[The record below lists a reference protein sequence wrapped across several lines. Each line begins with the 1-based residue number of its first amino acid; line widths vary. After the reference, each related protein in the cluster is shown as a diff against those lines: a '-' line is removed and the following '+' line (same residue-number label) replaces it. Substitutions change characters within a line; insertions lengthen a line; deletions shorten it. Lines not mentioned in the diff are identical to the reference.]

1 MSVQLEFVGHACFRL
16 WENGR
21 PVLVT
26 DPLRYEQLGLSNPG
40 TRFEADTVIAS
51 SVTDEAHANV
61 ALVKGS
67 PRVINAFDVAQGKT
81 IQAEHR

>member
-1 MSVQLEFVGHACFRL
+1 MSVQLEFVGHDCFRL

-40 TRFEADTVIAS
+40 TRFE
-51 SVTDEAHANV
+51 
-61 ALVKGS
+61 
-67 PRVINAFDVAQGKT
+67 
-81 IQAEHR
+81 